1 MKILVSAKIM
11 SVLRDLLPAL
21 SEIPWN
27 SVECGFLFHHGYF
40 QFVGGMGLGYTQQD
54 SGITPALFSGF
65 ISGEDQGTI
74 CVVGH
79 QTQVSCMH
87 SNLYY
92 FSSLLPIC
100 FCFGWCSVLTPYSM
114 LRIILDR
121 LRRPYEGISDLPSLA
136 MCKARPYS
144 LSYLSKFLLQHFT
157 VKI

>member
-1 MKILVSAKIM
+1 MKILDSAKIM
-11 SVLRDLLPAL
+11 SDLCDLLPAL

-40 QFVGGMGLGYTQQD
+40 QFVGEMRLGYTQQD

-65 ISGEDQGTI
+65 ISGGVQGTI

-87 SNLYY
+87 SSLYY

-100 FCFGWCSVLTPYSM
+100 CCFGWCSGLTPYSM

-121 LRRPYEGISDLPSLA
+121 LRRPYEGISDLPRLA
-136 MCKARPYS
+136 MCMTRPYP
-144 LSYLSKFLLQHFT
+144 LCYLSKILLQHFT
-157 VKI
+157 V